1 MTNLM
6 QIIVSTLTVGSVLA
20 LVAMGYNLVFSSTRV
35 VNFAQGSMI
44 VIAGFIAYAM
54 TRSGV
59 PIWLAFVW
67 TVIFSAGIGVVIEL
81 VAIRPLGRFDP
92 TTNVAWILTT
102 FSIGLIAIDLVRVT
116 VDASAHPLPALVG
129 SIAGWQG
136 SRVQG
141 VAVTPTDGLIVIAA
155 LSLMVGLELMQTRTM
170 TGRAFRAV
178 AQDKQAAS
186 LMGIN
191 TTVVVRATFALAGA
205 LAAVGAVLLAPKLFV
220 KLENGVILGFQA
232 FIAAVLGGL
241 GSVRGAVAGGYAIA
255 LTSAIVKTI
264 SASSA
269 RFEPI
274 VVFALFLLVLVVRPA
289 GIFGTSAIEKV

>member
-1 MTNLM
+1 MTNLV

-35 VNFAQGSMI
+35 VNFAQGSML

-54 TRSGV
+54 TRSGI
-59 PIWLAFVW
+59 PIWMAFVW
-67 TVIFSAGIGVVIEL
+67 TVIFSAAIGVAIEL
-81 VAIRPLGRFDP
+81 VAIRPLGKFDP

-102 FSIGLIAIDLVRVT
+102 FSIGLVAIDLIRVT
-116 VDASAHPLPALVG
+116 VDAAAHPLPALVG
-129 SIAGWQG
+129 SVGGWTG
-136 SRVQG
+136 SRVSG
-141 VAVTPTDGLIVIAA
+141 VAITPTDGLIVVAA

-170 TGRAFRAV
+170 AGRAFRAV

-205 LAAVGAVLLAPKLFV
+205 LAAIGAVLLAPKLFV

-255 LTSAIVKTI
+255 LTSAIVKTM
-264 SASSA
+264 SATSA

-274 VVFALFLLVLVVRPA
+274 VIFALFLLVLVVRPA
-289 GIFGTSAIEKV
+289 GIFGTPAIEKV